1 MSSPYISFVVVSR
14 NDNHGGDLTK
24 RMQIFVTALITQC
37 ERHEIDSELIIVE
50 WNPPSNKKSLE
61 EELEWPQKRKFCK
74 VRIIEVP
81 RELHNTLESSESL
94 PLFQMIGKNVGIQR
108 SKGKFILGTNIDIIF
123 PKQFF
128 KLLQQKKLK
137 KDILYRSER
146 VDIERTIH
154 INLERG

>member
-1 MSSPYISFVVVSR
+1 MSSRPYISFVVISR

-50 WNPPSNKKSLE
+50 WNPPSDKKSLE

-81 RELHNTLESSESL
+81 AELHKTLKSAESL
-94 PLFQMIGKNVGIQR
+94 PLFQMIGKNVGIR
-108 SKGKFILGTNIDIIF
+108 RARGEFLLATNIDIIF
-123 PKQFF
+123 PNEFFAFLKQN
-128 KLLQQKKLK
+128 KLK
-137 KDILYRSER
+137 KKRSLSFKK
-146 VDIERTIH
+146 I
-154 INLERG
+154 GY